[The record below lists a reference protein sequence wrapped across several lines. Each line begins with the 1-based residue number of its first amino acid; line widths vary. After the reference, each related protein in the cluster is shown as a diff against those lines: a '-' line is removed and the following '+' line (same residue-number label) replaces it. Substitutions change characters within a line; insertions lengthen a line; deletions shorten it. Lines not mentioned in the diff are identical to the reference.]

1 MNQDVVTPN
10 KVWIS
15 SKKHGTS
22 SIYRMRSLYK
32 TRSPCKILFFFAFL
46 RYAFWVQ
53 FGFSFFCGCESTTWT
68 DGGALYIVLRD
79 WYDNTVDALAL
90 STCVGLTQVNEEK
103 TWASWLSFIVTT
115 SANDIDVE
123 KNCSCSA
130 LLLWNVALT
139 YCVKG
144 NFCFDFRT
152 FNTCYAYFFKF
163 YSVFNHY
170 QDVNSSSQFI
180 CLILGL
186 SLKLSSCQAERT
198 SSSPLTFFFV
208 SAFIVWTTRCN
219 WTCCTLWRG
228 SVPAGPRF
236 LTAPVDVQVISPT
249 QDLGTIAPGTTSQWP
264 QP

>member
-1 MNQDVVTPN
+1 MNGWWN
-10 KVWIS
+10 I
-15 SKKHGTS
+15 
-22 SIYRMRSLYK
+22 
-32 TRSPCKILFFFAFL
+32 
-46 RYAFWVQ
+46 
-53 FGFSFFCGCESTTWT
+53 
-68 DGGALYIVLRD
+68 IVLRD
-79 WYDNTVDALAL
+79 WYDDTVDALTL

-130 LLLWNVALT
+130 LLLRNVALT

-198 SSSPLTFFFV
+198 SSSPQ
-208 SAFIVWTTRCN
+208 AFSSSPRSSFELPVAI
-219 WTCCTLWRG
+219 G
-228 SVPAGPRF
+228 PAVHCGADQYQLVHVF
-236 LTAPVDVQVISPT
+236 LQH
-249 QDLGTIAPGTTSQWP
+249 QWMYR
-264 QP
+264 

>member
-1 MNQDVVTPN
+1 MNGWWN
-10 KVWIS
+10 I
-15 SKKHGTS
+15 
-22 SIYRMRSLYK
+22 
-32 TRSPCKILFFFAFL
+32 
-46 RYAFWVQ
+46 
-53 FGFSFFCGCESTTWT
+53 
-68 DGGALYIVLRD
+68 IVLRD
-79 WYDNTVDALAL
+79 WYDDTVDALAL

-130 LLLWNVALT
+130 LLLRNVALT

-208 SAFIVWTTRCN
+208 SAFIV
-219 WTCCTLWRG
+219 
-228 SVPAGPRF
+228 
-236 LTAPVDVQVISPT
+236 
-249 QDLGTIAPGTTSQWP
+249 
-264 QP
+264 